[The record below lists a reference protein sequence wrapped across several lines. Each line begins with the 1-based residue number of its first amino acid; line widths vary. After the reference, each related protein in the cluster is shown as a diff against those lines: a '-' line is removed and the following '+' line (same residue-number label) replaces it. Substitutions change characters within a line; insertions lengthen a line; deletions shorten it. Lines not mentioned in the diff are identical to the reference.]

1 MSHKE
6 KHQCNHWLISNY
18 SVVRVMDCLLTIF
31 SISLNIEHRKRMTR
45 YTILLACIPPFQ
57 NIEILL
63 QIMSQIKKI
72 VFTLTFSL
80 NAKHVQYLCNIRMSV
95 CNLSFWLKKRCMY
108 ACIYKS
114 FIIYLTF
121 RKAERLNKKFLLK
134 TNTYI

>member
-1 MSHKE
+1 
-6 KHQCNHWLISNY
+6 
-18 SVVRVMDCLLTIF
+18 
-31 SISLNIEHRKRMTR
+31 MTR

-80 NAKHVQYLCNIRMSV
+80 NAKHVQYLCNIRIII
-95 CNLSFWLKKRCMY
+95 LIKKRCMY

-114 FIIYLTF
+114 FIIYFTF
-121 RKAERLNKKFLLK
+121 RMAERLKKKSLK